1 MKRCGRIRRVSAL
14 AVLVLAAALV
24 LLASLSCRDQQPEAA
39 QAPVVARPSHPAL
52 FFDEAT
58 FFKAVGAADSRL
70 GPEGLVAG
78 GVIPHHWL
86 AGHLITAFFRGLA
99 EGDPPETIV
108 LIGPN
113 HANAGSAR
121 VLTSDLAWATPFGQV
136 EPAQEWIRRLSDNGL
151 VEIESSVLTTE
162 HSVAGI
168 MPAIK
173 YYLPEARV
181 VPLILSGDLTG
192 AEARRLS
199 QALVGQ
205 WNEGVVLVSAV
216 DFSHYLVQSE
226 AERYDAITLDA
237 LRTFDTAA
245 LSTFDDRY
253 LDSPASIAVLMH
265 TMLELGEDEFVLLE
279 NTNSGALAED
289 QLVPTTSYIV
299 GYYRPSDSP
308 NDGQLA
314 SLP

>member
-1 MKRCGRIRRVSAL
+1 MKRCVRVRRFSAL
-14 AVLVLAAALV
+14 AGLVLAAALV
-24 LLASLSCRDQQPEAA
+24 LLAGLSCRDVQPEAA

-58 FFKAVGAADSRL
+58 FFKAVAAADSGL
-70 GPEGLVAG
+70 GPEGPVAG
-78 GVIPHHWL
+78 GIIPHHWL

-121 VLTSDLAWATPFGQV
+121 VLTSDLAWATPFGLV
-136 EPAQEWIRRLSDNGL
+136 EPAQEWIRGLSDNGL

-173 YYLPEARV
+173 YYLPDARV
-181 VPLILSGDLTG
+181 VPLVLSGDLTG

-199 QALVGQ
+199 QALAGQ
-205 WNEGVVLVSAV
+205 WDESVVLVAAV
-216 DFSHYLVQSE
+216 DFSHYLVRSE
-226 AERYDAITLDA
+226 AERYDAITLEA

-245 LSTFDDRY
+245 LSTFDNRY
-253 LDSPASIAVLMH
+253 LDSPASIGVLMD
-265 TMLELGEDEFVLLE
+265 TMLQLGADEFVLLE

-289 QLVPTTSYIV
+289 Q
-299 GYYRPSDSP
+299 
-308 NDGQLA
+308 
-314 SLP
+314 